1 MTIKRVFLK
10 PAQSRQQGI
19 VLFVALVVLVIMSLA
34 GISMMRQVG
43 VGQVI
48 AGNLAFKQAATSSAD
63 QGAEAARVFIL
74 PTTTPTTILD
84 ATSLSSVPG
93 YFSSTAVAFNP
104 ATYNWDATNA
114 SVEDTAGDGAGNRV
128 QHVIHRLCPSP
139 GAVESQLCTT
149 LVTSAGGSKGGGG
162 GYDPNLPQ
170 AVQPYFRVTTRVSG
184 PRNTTSYTQV
194 ILY

>member
-1 MTIKRVFLK
+1 MSIHKLSQK
-10 PAQSRQQGI
+10 PGQARQKGI

-34 GISMMRQVG
+34 GISMMRQVS

-48 AGNLAFKQAATSSAD
+48 AGNLALKQGATSSAD

-74 PTTTPTTILD
+74 PPTATTTLD
-84 ATSLSSVPG
+84 ATNLGTVPG
-93 YFSSTAVAFNP
+93 YFSSTATAFDP
-104 ATYNWDATNA
+104 TTYNWDAANA

-128 QHVIHRLCPSP
+128 QHVTHRLCPSP
-139 GAVESQLCTT
+139 GMVESQLCTT
-149 LVTSAGGSKGGGG
+149 LVTTSGGSKGGPGN
-162 GYDPNLPQ
+162 YTDPSLPQ

>member
-74 PTTTPTTILD
+74 PPTATTTLD
-84 ATSLSSVPG
+84 ATSLSSAPG

-128 QHVIHRLCPSP
+128 QHVTHRLCPSP
-139 GAVESQLCTT
+139 GVVESQLCTT